1 MFSMKRYFGGYC
13 LGSAAGVCGIVC
25 LLPLINFLL
34 NGGTIAVTP
43 RNIALRSPNFFNA
56 LVACIAST
64 VPISL
69 DYFLS
74 LLYSS
79 NVKAVTRGWITR
91 AVLLSAVVIPNILVL
106 TVAIP
111 LRNDVIMICL
121 YRLRNVLIVA
131 SMLGH
136 LQEFGAPIFRC
147 NLLLLSAVMLMIV
160 PTSLAFFETSISF
173 SFQGLVASTIAL
185 TVTGLVILCYLGY
198 RWIKMLIFKK
208 FRDITLSEHSCNCFF
223 ICIVILSA
231 SYMSLIAS
239 YEDSYP
245 RNMTE
250 TELVQTTYWV
260 TAFTLFVFIIQNRI
274 INAEVTAHQ
283 QTLDMKRMFVR
294 YVSHEIRTPLN
305 TVFVGLDVLK
315 TELRKNGA
323 DKETIGIINELHI
336 SCDNALV
343 ILNDLLN
350 YEKLDAG
357 LMVLEKSV
365 VKAASFLRD
374 AITPFNIQAR
384 RVKITLESTNFESD
398 LSDLYLNIDESKI
411 SQVVRNFLSNALK
424 FTPKGSTVY
433 ISAKVDEFT
442 SEITDMPMLRFE
454 VRDTGT
460 GISKENI
467 SKVFKEIIQFSPGKL
482 QNGGGSGLGLWI
494 SKNIIDLHGGQ
505 VFVSSEGEGLG
516 STFSFIIPFCSA
528 PSSSDN
534 AADNSERDGSED
546 EKERDW
552 IDSVRQESMSRDA
565 GYSNYVVPVDESVLT
580 IRSNR
585 ADARVDEVISAPSSG
600 RVDSTH
606 LSLHILVVDD
616 SPSTRKMM
624 CRGLK
629 SRGYVNIEEA
639 EHGAEAVKKVESAMT
654 RGNTFDVILIDY
666 QMPVV
671 DGPTAAQHMRSIR
684 FIGYIVGIT
693 GNALPSDTDFFMSQG
708 ADIVLTKP
716 VVMDSLQVI
725 LQERFKFSLISE
737 CNNTFTV

>member
-1 MFSMKRYFGGYC
+1 
-13 LGSAAGVCGIVC
+13 
-25 LLPLINFLL
+25 
-34 NGGTIAVTP
+34 
-43 RNIALRSPNFFNA
+43 
-56 LVACIAST
+56 
-64 VPISL
+64 
-69 DYFLS
+69 
-74 LLYSS
+74 
-79 NVKAVTRGWITR
+79 
-91 AVLLSAVVIPNILVL
+91 
-106 TVAIP
+106 
-111 LRNDVIMICL
+111 
-121 YRLRNVLIVA
+121 
-131 SMLGH
+131 
-136 LQEFGAPIFRC
+136 
-147 NLLLLSAVMLMIV
+147 
-160 PTSLAFFETSISF
+160 
-173 SFQGLVASTIAL
+173 
-185 TVTGLVILCYLGY
+185 
-198 RWIKMLIFKK
+198 
-208 FRDITLSEHSCNCFF
+208 
-223 ICIVILSA
+223 
-231 SYMSLIAS
+231 
-239 YEDSYP
+239 
-245 RNMTE
+245 MTE

-552 IDSVRQESMSRDA
+552 IDSVRQESVSRDA

-639 EHGAEAVKKVESAMT
+639 ENGAEAVKKVESAMT
-654 RGNTFDVILIDY
+654 KGCKFNLILIDY
-666 QMPVV
+666 QMPVM
-671 DGPTAAQHMRSIR
+671 DGPTAAQHMREMGFTDHI
-684 FIGYIVGIT
+684 IGIT
-693 GNALPSDTDFFMSQG
+693 GNALKSDTEYFLSQG
-708 ADIVLTKP
+708 ADLVLTKP
-716 VVMDSLQVI
+716 VTMDNLQTHI
-725 LQERFKFSLISE
+725 E
-737 CNNTFTV
+737 CITHVL